1 MSQKNFILATAGH
14 IDHGKSTL
22 IEALSGINPDRLPE
36 EQKRGMTID
45 LGFAHL
51 NIKDTENQ
59 DEIFSL
65 GLIDVPG
72 HADFVKN
79 MVAGAGSVDLA
90 MFVVAADDGWMP
102 QSEEHLQI
110 LSYLNVK
117 RAVVALTKSDTVDD
131 IDFSIEV
138 IRDSL
143 KGSAFE
149 NSPVVPVCAL
159 IGEGID
165 EIKKV
170 IINELKELPPPADI
184 SKPRLCVDR
193 VFSPKGVG
201 TVITGTTHGGG
212 FSKGQKVIIQPQ
224 GTETT
229 IRSIQNHNSQL
240 DDCKPGMRT
249 ALNIPDIEILK
260 GKSKEGIRR
269 GDTIT
274 IADLGTPS
282 RRVHVEVHVSERATK
297 IQTIKHAQR
306 VRLHHFSTTISGKI
320 LFFEN
325 TNLEKG
331 NKQIAEIRLNRPVF
345 TFAGDRF
352 VLRDWSK
359 QFTIG
364 GGIILDS
371 SPPKRSYR
379 TEKQRNFLLMRASN
393 PNEFTTHL
401 NSLLTRDHFIK
412 SDTPLSQSSF
422 SKSVIED
429 TIKNNDAV
437 VSGNFIIDKNWW
449 SEINEIAGNR
459 IKTIHE
465 KHPELPGIDISQLRT
480 FMKKR
485 VVDSKLFEFLIDQLC
500 KSGFTKKDT
509 ILSIDSHKAS
519 LPNHLTSSGKKI
531 RILLDENPLGPP
543 NPKEIINSE
552 SDEAALKFLLQT
564 NEAIQLDEK
573 VILLSKNY
581 NEAVDK
587 IRSYITQNGPAT
599 AADLRKALS
608 STRRVIIPLLEHLD
622 KEGIT
627 FRSGDTRVLK

>member
-306 VRLHHFSTTISGKI
+306 VRFHHFSTTISGKI

-331 NKQIAEIRLNRPVF
+331 NKQIAEIRLDRPVF

-429 TIKNNDAV
+429 TIENNDAV
-437 VSGNFIIDKNWW
+437 VSGNFIIDNNWW

-519 LPNHLTSSGKKI
+519 LPNHLTASGKKI
-531 RILLDENPLGPP
+531 RILLDENPLEPP

-552 SDEAALKFLLQT
+552 NDEAALKFLLQT

-581 NEAVDK
+581 NEAVDI

>member
-306 VRLHHFSTTISGKI
+306 VRFHHFSTTISGKI

-331 NKQIAEIRLNRPVF
+331 NKQIAEIRLDRPVF

-379 TEKQRNFLLMRASN
+379 TEKQRNFLLKRASN
-393 PNEFTTHL
+393 SNDFTTHL

-429 TIKNNDAV
+429 AIENNDAV

-531 RILLDENPLGPP
+531 RILLDENPLEPP

-552 SDEAALKFLLQT
+552 NDEAALKFLLQT

-581 NEAVDK
+581 KEAVDK

>member
-306 VRLHHFSTTISGKI
+306 VRFHHFSTTISGKI

-331 NKQIAEIRLNRPVF
+331 NKQIAEIRLDRPVF

-429 TIKNNDAV
+429 TIENNDAV
-437 VSGNFIIDKNWW
+437 VSRNFIIDKNWW

-531 RILLDENPLGPP
+531 RILLDENPLEPP

>member
-143 KGSAFE
+143 KGSVFE

-240 DDCKPGMRT
+240 DNCKSGMRT

-306 VRLHHFSTTISGKI
+306 VRFHHFSTTISGKI

-325 TNLEKG
+325 SNLEKG
-331 NKQIAEIRLNRPVF
+331 NKQIAEIRLDRPVF

-401 NSLLTRDHFIK
+401 NSLLTRDNYIK
-412 SDTPLSQSSF
+412 SNTPLSQSSF
-422 SKSVIED
+422 SKSVIEHA
-429 TIKNNDAV
+429 IENNDAV
-437 VSGNFIIDKNWW
+437 VSGNFIIDKKWW

-485 VVDSKLFEFLIDQLC
+485 VFDSKLFEFLIDQLC

-531 RILLDENPLGPP
+531 ISLLDANPLEPP

-552 SDEAALKFLLQT
+552 NDEAALKFLLQT

>member
-306 VRLHHFSTTISGKI
+306 VRFHHFSTTISGKI

-331 NKQIAEIRLNRPVF
+331 NKQIAEIRLDRPVF

-429 TIKNNDAV
+429 AIENNDAV

-531 RILLDENPLGPP
+531 RILLDENPLEPP

-552 SDEAALKFLLQT
+552 NDEAALKFLLQT

-622 KEGIT
+622 KKGIT

>member
-306 VRLHHFSTTISGKI
+306 VRFHHFSTTISGKI

-331 NKQIAEIRLNRPVF
+331 NKQIAEIRLDRPVF

-429 TIKNNDAV
+429 AIENNDVV

-531 RILLDENPLGPP
+531 RILLDENPLEPP

-552 SDEAALKFLLQT
+552 NDEAALKFLLQT

>member
-117 RAVVALTKSDTVDD
+117 RAVVALTKSDTIDD

-170 IINELKELPPPADI
+170 IINELKELPPPANI

-306 VRLHHFSTTISGKI
+306 VRFHHFSTTISGKI

-331 NKQIAEIRLNRPVF
+331 NKQIAEIRLDRPVF

-379 TEKQRNFLLMRASN
+379 TERQRNFLLMRASN

-429 TIKNNDAV
+429 AIENNDAV

-531 RILLDENPLGPP
+531 RILLDENPLEPP

-552 SDEAALKFLLQT
+552 NDEAALKFLLQT

-581 NEAVDK
+581 KEAVDK

>member
-240 DDCKPGMRT
+240 DNCKSGMRT

-306 VRLHHFSTTISGKI
+306 VRFHHFSTTISGKI

-325 TNLEKG
+325 SNLEKG
-331 NKQIAEIRLNRPVF
+331 NKQIAEIRLDRPVF

-371 SPPKRSYR
+371 TPPKRSYR

-401 NSLLTRDHFIK
+401 NSLLTRDNYIK
-412 SDTPLSQSSF
+412 SNTPLSQSSF
-422 SKSVIED
+422 SKSVIEHA
-429 TIKNNDAV
+429 IENNDAV
-437 VSGNFIIDKNWW
+437 VSGNFIIDKKWW

-485 VVDSKLFEFLIDQLC
+485 VFDSKLFEFLIDQLC

-531 RILLDENPLGPP
+531 ISLLDANPLEPP

-552 SDEAALKFLLQT
+552 NDEAALKFLLQT

>member
-306 VRLHHFSTTISGKI
+306 VRFHHFSTTISGKI

-331 NKQIAEIRLNRPVF
+331 NKQIAEIRLDRPVF

-393 PNEFTTHL
+393 PNDFTTHL

-429 TIKNNDAV
+429 AIENNDAV

-531 RILLDENPLGPP
+531 RILLDENPLEPP

-552 SDEAALKFLLQT
+552 NDEAALKFLLQT

-581 NEAVDK
+581 NKAVDK

>member
-240 DDCKPGMRT
+240 DNCKSGMRT

-306 VRLHHFSTTISGKI
+306 VRFHHFSTTISGKI

-325 TNLEKG
+325 SNLEKG
-331 NKQIAEIRLNRPVF
+331 NKQIAEIRLDRPVF

-379 TEKQRNFLLMRASN
+379 TEKQRNFLLMRASK

-401 NSLLTRDHFIK
+401 NSLLTRDNYIK
-412 SDTPLSQSSF
+412 SNTPLSQSSF
-422 SKSVIED
+422 SKSVIEHA
-429 TIKNNDAV
+429 IENNDAV
-437 VSGNFIIDKNWW
+437 VSGNFIIDKKWW

-485 VVDSKLFEFLIDQLC
+485 VFDSKLFEFLIDQLC

-531 RILLDENPLGPP
+531 ISLLDANPLEPP

-552 SDEAALKFLLQT
+552 NDEAALKFLLQT

>member
-306 VRLHHFSTTISGKI
+306 VRFHHFSTTISGKI

-331 NKQIAEIRLNRPVF
+331 NKQIAEIRLDRPVF

-379 TEKQRNFLLMRASN
+379 TERQRNFLLMRASN

-429 TIKNNDAV
+429 AIENNDAV

-531 RILLDENPLGPP
+531 RILLDENPLEPP

-552 SDEAALKFLLQT
+552 NDEAALKFLLQT
-564 NEAIQLDEK
+564 NEAIQLDDK

-581 NEAVDK
+581 KEAVDK

>member
-159 IGEGID
+159 IGEGIH

-306 VRLHHFSTTISGKI
+306 VRFHHFSTTISGKI

-331 NKQIAEIRLNRPVF
+331 NKQIAEIRLDRPVF

-429 TIKNNDAV
+429 TIENNDAV

-531 RILLDENPLGPP
+531 RILLDENPLEPP

-552 SDEAALKFLLQT
+552 NDEAALKFLLQT

>member
-1 MSQKNFILATAGH
+1 MIQKNFILATAGH

-51 NIKDTENQ
+51 NIQDKENTV
-59 DEIFSL
+59 FSL

-79 MVAGAGSVDLA
+79 MVAGAGAVDLA

-117 RAVVALTKSDTVDD
+117 RAVIALTKSDTVED

-138 IRDSL
+138 IKDSL
-143 KGSAFE
+143 KGSLYE
-149 NSPVVPVCAL
+149 NSPIVPVCAL
-159 IGEGID
+159 IGDGID
-165 EIKKV
+165 ELKKV
-170 IINELKELPPPADI
+170 IIKELKELPPPSNID
-184 SKPRLCVDR
+184 KPRLSVDR

-212 FSKGQKVIIQPQ
+212 FEKGQKVMVQPQ
-224 GTETT
+224 GLETS
-229 IRSIQNHNSQL
+229 IRSIQSHSSQL
-240 DDCKPGMRT
+240 DACKPGMRT

-260 GKSKEGIRR
+260 GKAKEGIRR

-274 IADLGTPS
+274 ISDLGLSS
-282 RRVHVEVHVSERATK
+282 RRIHVDVEITDRASK
-297 IQTIKHAQR
+297 IQFIKHAQR
-306 VRLHHFSTTISGKI
+306 IRFHHFSATISGKI

-325 TNLEKG
+325 TDLEKG
-331 NKQIAEIRLNRPVF
+331 KKLIAEIRLDRPVY

-364 GGIILDS
+364 GGIILDPC
-371 SPPKRSYR
+371 PPRRSYR
-379 TEKQRNFLLMRASN
+379 TEKQKEFLINRSSN
-393 PNEFTTHL
+393 PNECS
-401 NSLLTRDHFIK
+401 NLLDSFLLRDHYIK
-412 SDTPLSQSSF
+412 ANDILNQSCF
-422 SKSVIED
+422 SNSTIDE
-429 TIKNNDAV
+429 TIKKSEAI
-437 VSGNFIIDKNWW
+437 VSGNLIIDKGWW
-449 SEINEIAGNR
+449 SGIKEIAENR

-465 KHPELPGIDISQLRT
+465 KHPELPGIDISELRN

-485 VVDSKLFEFLIDQLC
+485 ISESKIFELLIDQLC
-500 KSGFTKKDT
+500 ETGHSRNGT
-509 ILSIDSHKAS
+509 ILKNDSHKAN
-519 LPNHLTSSGKKI
+519 LPEHLVKSGEKI
-531 RILLDENPLGPP
+531 RASLDVNPFEPP
-543 NPKEIINSE
+543 SPKEIINNNN
-552 SDEAALKFLLQT
+552 DEAALQFLLQT
-564 NEAIQLDEK
+564 KEAIQLDEK
-573 VILLSKNY
+573 AILLSKNY
-581 NEAVDK
+581 DLAVEK
-587 IRSYITQNGPAT
+587 IRHHITKQGPAT
-599 AADLRKALS
+599 AADLRKIIGT
-608 STRRVIIPLLEHLD
+608 TRRIIIPLLEHLD

-627 FRSGDTRVLK
+627 LRNGDTRVLK

>member
-212 FSKGQKVIIQPQ
+212 FSKGQKVMIQPQ

-240 DDCKPGMRT
+240 DNCKSGMRT

-306 VRLHHFSTTISGKI
+306 VRFHHFSTTISGKI

-325 TNLEKG
+325 SNLEKG
-331 NKQIAEIRLNRPVF
+331 NKQIAEIRLDRPVF

-401 NSLLTRDHFIK
+401 NSLLTRDNYIK
-412 SDTPLSQSSF
+412 SNTPLSQSSF
-422 SKSVIED
+422 SKSVIEHA
-429 TIKNNDAV
+429 IENNDAV
-437 VSGNFIIDKNWW
+437 VSGNFIIDKKWW

-485 VVDSKLFEFLIDQLC
+485 VFDSKLFEFLIDQLC

-531 RILLDENPLGPP
+531 ISLLDANPLEPP

-552 SDEAALKFLLQT
+552 NDEAALKFLLQT

-581 NEAVDK
+581 NKAVDK

>member
-306 VRLHHFSTTISGKI
+306 VRFHHFSTTISGKI

-331 NKQIAEIRLNRPVF
+331 NKQIAEIRLDRPVF

-379 TEKQRNFLLMRASN
+379 TERQRNFLLMRASN

-429 TIKNNDAV
+429 AIENNDAV

-531 RILLDENPLGPP
+531 RILLDENPLEPP

-552 SDEAALKFLLQT
+552 NDEAALKFLLQT
-564 NEAIQLDEK
+564 NEAIQLNEK

>member
-306 VRLHHFSTTISGKI
+306 VRFHHFSTTISGKI

-331 NKQIAEIRLNRPVF
+331 NKQIAEIRLDRPVF

-429 TIKNNDAV
+429 AIENNDAV

-500 KSGFTKKDT
+500 KSGFTKKET

-531 RILLDENPLGPP
+531 RILLDENPLEPP

-552 SDEAALKFLLQT
+552 NDEAALKFLLQT

-581 NEAVDK
+581 NEAVDI

>member
-143 KGSAFE
+143 KGSVFE

-306 VRLHHFSTTISGKI
+306 VRFHHFSTTISGKI

-331 NKQIAEIRLNRPVF
+331 NKQIAEIRLDRPVF

-429 TIKNNDAV
+429 AIENNDAV

-531 RILLDENPLGPP
+531 RILLDENPLEPP

>member
-306 VRLHHFSTTISGKI
+306 VRFHHFSTTISGKI

-331 NKQIAEIRLNRPVF
+331 NKQIAEIRLDRPVF

-429 TIKNNDAV
+429 AIENNDAV

-531 RILLDENPLGPP
+531 RILLDENPLEPP

-552 SDEAALKFLLQT
+552 NDEAALKFLLQT

>member
-59 DEIFSL
+59 DELFSL

-240 DDCKPGMRT
+240 DNCKPGMRT

-306 VRLHHFSTTISGKI
+306 VRFHHFSTTISGKI
-320 LFFEN
+320 L
-325 TNLEKG
+325 
-331 NKQIAEIRLNRPVF
+331 
-345 TFAGDRF
+345 
-352 VLRDWSK
+352 
-359 QFTIG
+359 
-364 GGIILDS
+364 
-371 SPPKRSYR
+371 
-379 TEKQRNFLLMRASN
+379 
-393 PNEFTTHL
+393 
-401 NSLLTRDHFIK
+401 
-412 SDTPLSQSSF
+412 
-422 SKSVIED
+422 
-429 TIKNNDAV
+429 
-437 VSGNFIIDKNWW
+437 
-449 SEINEIAGNR
+449 
-459 IKTIHE
+459 
-465 KHPELPGIDISQLRT
+465 
-480 FMKKR
+480 
-485 VVDSKLFEFLIDQLC
+485 
-500 KSGFTKKDT
+500 
-509 ILSIDSHKAS
+509 
-519 LPNHLTSSGKKI
+519 
-531 RILLDENPLGPP
+531 
-543 NPKEIINSE
+543 
-552 SDEAALKFLLQT
+552 
-564 NEAIQLDEK
+564 
-573 VILLSKNY
+573 
-581 NEAVDK
+581 
-587 IRSYITQNGPAT
+587 
-599 AADLRKALS
+599 
-608 STRRVIIPLLEHLD
+608 
-622 KEGIT
+622 
-627 FRSGDTRVLK
+627 

>member
-170 IINELKELPPPADI
+170 IINELKELPPPANI

-306 VRLHHFSTTISGKI
+306 IRFHHFSTTISGKI

-331 NKQIAEIRLNRPVF
+331 NKQIAEIRLDRPVF

-371 SPPKRSYR
+371 SPPKRCYR

-429 TIKNNDAV
+429 AIENNDAV

-519 LPNHLTSSGKKI
+519 LPNHLRSSGKKI
-531 RILLDENPLGPP
+531 RILLDENPLEPP

-552 SDEAALKFLLQT
+552 NDEAALKFLLQT

>member
-240 DDCKPGMRT
+240 DNCKPGMRT

-306 VRLHHFSTTISGKI
+306 VRFHHFSTTISGKI

-331 NKQIAEIRLNRPVF
+331 NKQIAEIRLDRPAF

-429 TIKNNDAV
+429 TIENNDAV

-531 RILLDENPLGPP
+531 ISLLDANPLEPP

-552 SDEAALKFLLQT
+552 NDEAALKFLLQT

>member
-306 VRLHHFSTTISGKI
+306 VRFHHFSTTISGKI

-331 NKQIAEIRLNRPVF
+331 NKQIAEIRLDRPVF

-429 TIKNNDAV
+429 AIENNDAV
-437 VSGNFIIDKNWW
+437 VSGNFIIDNNWW

-531 RILLDENPLGPP
+531 RILLDENPLEPP

-552 SDEAALKFLLQT
+552 NDEAALKFLLQT

>member
-143 KGSAFE
+143 KGSVFE

-212 FSKGQKVIIQPQ
+212 FSKGQKVMIQPQ

-240 DDCKPGMRT
+240 DNCKSGMRT

-306 VRLHHFSTTISGKI
+306 VRFHHFSTTISGKI

-325 TNLEKG
+325 SNLEKG
-331 NKQIAEIRLNRPVF
+331 NKQIAEIRLDRPVF

-371 SPPKRSYR
+371 TPPKRSYR

-401 NSLLTRDHFIK
+401 NSLLTRDNYIK
-412 SDTPLSQSSF
+412 SNTPLSQSSF
-422 SKSVIED
+422 SKSVIEHA
-429 TIKNNDAV
+429 IENNDAV
-437 VSGNFIIDKNWW
+437 VSGNFIIDKKWW
-449 SEINEIAGNR
+449 SEIYEIAGNR

-485 VVDSKLFEFLIDQLC
+485 VFDSKLFEFLIDQLC

-531 RILLDENPLGPP
+531 RILLDENPLEPP

-552 SDEAALKFLLQT
+552 NDEAALKFLLQT

-581 NEAVDK
+581 NKAVDK

>member
-331 NKQIAEIRLNRPVF
+331 NKQIAEIRLDRPVF

>member
-143 KGSAFE
+143 KGSVFE

-240 DDCKPGMRT
+240 DNCKSGMRT

-306 VRLHHFSTTISGKI
+306 VRFHHFSTTISGKI

-325 TNLEKG
+325 SNLEKG
-331 NKQIAEIRLNRPVF
+331 NKQIAEIRLDRPVF

-371 SPPKRSYR
+371 TPPKRSYR

-401 NSLLTRDHFIK
+401 NSLLTRDNYIK
-412 SDTPLSQSSF
+412 SNTPLSQSSF
-422 SKSVIED
+422 SKSVIEHA
-429 TIKNNDAV
+429 IENNDAV
-437 VSGNFIIDKNWW
+437 VSGNFIIDKKWW

-485 VVDSKLFEFLIDQLC
+485 VFDSKLFEFLIDQLC

-531 RILLDENPLGPP
+531 ISLLDANPLEPP

-552 SDEAALKFLLQT
+552 NDEAALKFLLQT
-564 NEAIQLDEK
+564 NKAIQLDEK

-581 NEAVDK
+581 NKAVDK

>member
-59 DEIFSL
+59 NEIFSL

-240 DDCKPGMRT
+240 DNCKPGMRT

-282 RRVHVEVHVSERATK
+282 RRVHVQVHVSERATK
-297 IQTIKHAQR
+297 IQKIKHAQR
-306 VRLHHFSTTISGKI
+306 VRFHHFSTTISGKI

-331 NKQIAEIRLNRPVF
+331 NKQIAEIRLDRPAF

-379 TEKQRNFLLMRASN
+379 TDKQRNFLLMRASN

-401 NSLLTRDHFIK
+401 NSLLTRDHYIK

-429 TIKNNDAV
+429 AIENNDAV
-437 VSGNFIIDKNWW
+437 VSGNFIIDKKWW
-449 SEINEIAGNR
+449 SEINKIAGNR

-485 VVDSKLFEFLIDQLC
+485 VVDPKLFEFLIDQLC
-500 KSGFTKKDT
+500 KSGFTRKDT

-519 LPNHLTSSGKKI
+519 LPDHLTSSGKNI
-531 RILLDENPLGPP
+531 ISLLDANPLEPP

-552 SDEAALKFLLQT
+552 NDEAALKFLLRT
-564 NEAIQLDEK
+564 KEAIQLDEK

-599 AADLRKALS
+599 AADLRKVLS
-608 STRRVIIPLLEHLD
+608 STRRVVIPLLEHLD

>member
-306 VRLHHFSTTISGKI
+306 VRFHHFSTTISGKI

-331 NKQIAEIRLNRPVF
+331 NKQIAEIRLDRPVF

-379 TEKQRNFLLMRASN
+379 TERQRNFLLMRASN
-393 PNEFTTHL
+393 PNDFTTHL

-429 TIKNNDAV
+429 AIENNDAV

-531 RILLDENPLGPP
+531 RILLDENPLEPP

-552 SDEAALKFLLQT
+552 NDEAALKFLLQT

>member
-306 VRLHHFSTTISGKI
+306 VRFHHFSTTISGKI

-331 NKQIAEIRLNRPVF
+331 NKQIAEIRLDRPVF

-379 TEKQRNFLLMRASN
+379 TEKQRNFLLIRASN

-429 TIKNNDAV
+429 AIENNDAV

-531 RILLDENPLGPP
+531 RILLDENPLEPP

-552 SDEAALKFLLQT
+552 NDEAALKFLLQT

>member
-306 VRLHHFSTTISGKI
+306 VRFHHFSTTISGKI

-331 NKQIAEIRLNRPVF
+331 NKQIAEIRLDRPVF

-429 TIKNNDAV
+429 TIENNDAV
-437 VSGNFIIDKNWW
+437 VSRNFIIDKNWW

-531 RILLDENPLGPP
+531 RILLDENPLEPP

-552 SDEAALKFLLQT
+552 NDEAALKFLLQT

>member
-306 VRLHHFSTTISGKI
+306 VRFHHFSTTISGKI

-331 NKQIAEIRLNRPVF
+331 NKQIAEIRLDRPVF

-429 TIKNNDAV
+429 TIENNDAV

-531 RILLDENPLGPP
+531 RILLDENPLEPP

-587 IRSYITQNGPAT
+587 IRSYMTQNGPAT

>member
-306 VRLHHFSTTISGKI
+306 VRFHHFSTTISGKI

-331 NKQIAEIRLNRPVF
+331 NKQIAEIRLDRPVF

-379 TEKQRNFLLMRASN
+379 TERQRNFLLMRASN

-429 TIKNNDAV
+429 AIENNDAV

-531 RILLDENPLGPP
+531 RILLDENPLEPP

-552 SDEAALKFLLQT
+552 NDEAALKFLLQT
-564 NEAIQLDEK
+564 NEAIQLDDK

>member
-306 VRLHHFSTTISGKI
+306 VRFHHFSTTISGKI

-331 NKQIAEIRLNRPVF
+331 NKQIAEIRLDRPVF

-422 SKSVIED
+422 SKSVIEEA
-429 TIKNNDAV
+429 IENNDVV

-531 RILLDENPLGPP
+531 RILLDENPLEPP

-552 SDEAALKFLLQT
+552 NDEAALKFLLQT

-581 NEAVDK
+581 KEAVDK

>member
-306 VRLHHFSTTISGKI
+306 VRFHHFSTTISGKI

-325 TNLEKG
+325 SNLEKG
-331 NKQIAEIRLNRPVF
+331 NKQIAEIRLDRPVF

-412 SDTPLSQSSF
+412 SNTPLSQSSF
-422 SKSVIED
+422 SKSVIEHA
-429 TIKNNDAV
+429 IENNDAV
-437 VSGNFIIDKNWW
+437 VSGNFIIDKKWW

-485 VVDSKLFEFLIDQLC
+485 VFDSKLFEFLIDQLC

-531 RILLDENPLGPP
+531 ISLLDANPLEPP

-552 SDEAALKFLLQT
+552 NDEAALKFLLQT

-581 NEAVDK
+581 NKAVDK

>member
-282 RRVHVEVHVSERATK
+282 RRVHVEVHVSKRATK

-306 VRLHHFSTTISGKI
+306 VRFHHFSTTISGKI

-331 NKQIAEIRLNRPVF
+331 NKQIAEIRLDRPVF

-429 TIKNNDAV
+429 TIENNDAV

-531 RILLDENPLGPP
+531 RILLDENPLEPP

>member
-212 FSKGQKVIIQPQ
+212 FSKGQKVMIQPQ

-240 DDCKPGMRT
+240 DNCKSGMRT

-306 VRLHHFSTTISGKI
+306 VRFHHFSTTISGKI

-325 TNLEKG
+325 SNLEKG
-331 NKQIAEIRLNRPVF
+331 NKQIAEIRLDRPVF

-371 SPPKRSYR
+371 TPPKRSYR

-401 NSLLTRDHFIK
+401 NSLLTRDNYIK
-412 SDTPLSQSSF
+412 SNTPLSQSSF
-422 SKSVIED
+422 SKSVIEHA
-429 TIKNNDAV
+429 IENNDAV
-437 VSGNFIIDKNWW
+437 VSGNFIIDKKWW

-485 VVDSKLFEFLIDQLC
+485 VFDSKLFEFLIDQLC

-531 RILLDENPLGPP
+531 ISLLDANPLEPP

-552 SDEAALKFLLQT
+552 NDEAALKFLLQT

-581 NEAVDK
+581 NKAVDK

>member
-306 VRLHHFSTTISGKI
+306 IRFHHFSTTISGKI

-331 NKQIAEIRLNRPVF
+331 NKQIAEIRLDRPVF

-393 PNEFTTHL
+393 SNDFTTHL

-429 TIKNNDAV
+429 AIENNDAV

-531 RILLDENPLGPP
+531 RILLDENPLEPP

-552 SDEAALKFLLQT
+552 NDEAALKFLLQT

>member
-212 FSKGQKVIIQPQ
+212 FSKGRKVMIQPQ

-240 DDCKPGMRT
+240 DNCKSGMRT

-306 VRLHHFSTTISGKI
+306 VRFHHFSTTISGKI

-325 TNLEKG
+325 SNLEKG
-331 NKQIAEIRLNRPVF
+331 NKQIAEIRLDRPVF

-371 SPPKRSYR
+371 TPPKRSYR

-401 NSLLTRDHFIK
+401 NSLLTRAHFINQ
-412 SDTPLSQSSF
+412 TP
-422 SKSVIED
+422 
-429 TIKNNDAV
+429 
-437 VSGNFIIDKNWW
+437 
-449 SEINEIAGNR
+449 
-459 IKTIHE
+459 H
-465 KHPELPGIDISQLRT
+465 
-480 FMKKR
+480 
-485 VVDSKLFEFLIDQLC
+485 
-500 KSGFTKKDT
+500 
-509 ILSIDSHKAS
+509 
-519 LPNHLTSSGKKI
+519 
-531 RILLDENPLGPP
+531 
-543 NPKEIINSE
+543 
-552 SDEAALKFLLQT
+552 
-564 NEAIQLDEK
+564 
-573 VILLSKNY
+573 
-581 NEAVDK
+581 
-587 IRSYITQNGPAT
+587 
-599 AADLRKALS
+599 
-608 STRRVIIPLLEHLD
+608 
-622 KEGIT
+622 
-627 FRSGDTRVLK
+627 

>member
-143 KGSAFE
+143 KGSAYE

-212 FSKGQKVIIQPQ
+212 
-224 GTETT
+224 
-229 IRSIQNHNSQL
+229 
-240 DDCKPGMRT
+240 
-249 ALNIPDIEILK
+249 
-260 GKSKEGIRR
+260 
-269 GDTIT
+269 
-274 IADLGTPS
+274 
-282 RRVHVEVHVSERATK
+282 
-297 IQTIKHAQR
+297 
-306 VRLHHFSTTISGKI
+306 
-320 LFFEN
+320 
-325 TNLEKG
+325 
-331 NKQIAEIRLNRPVF
+331 
-345 TFAGDRF
+345 
-352 VLRDWSK
+352 
-359 QFTIG
+359 
-364 GGIILDS
+364 
-371 SPPKRSYR
+371 
-379 TEKQRNFLLMRASN
+379 
-393 PNEFTTHL
+393 
-401 NSLLTRDHFIK
+401 
-412 SDTPLSQSSF
+412 
-422 SKSVIED
+422 
-429 TIKNNDAV
+429 
-437 VSGNFIIDKNWW
+437 
-449 SEINEIAGNR
+449 
-459 IKTIHE
+459 
-465 KHPELPGIDISQLRT
+465 
-480 FMKKR
+480 
-485 VVDSKLFEFLIDQLC
+485 
-500 KSGFTKKDT
+500 
-509 ILSIDSHKAS
+509 
-519 LPNHLTSSGKKI
+519 
-531 RILLDENPLGPP
+531 
-543 NPKEIINSE
+543 
-552 SDEAALKFLLQT
+552 
-564 NEAIQLDEK
+564 
-573 VILLSKNY
+573 
-581 NEAVDK
+581 
-587 IRSYITQNGPAT
+587 
-599 AADLRKALS
+599 
-608 STRRVIIPLLEHLD
+608 
-622 KEGIT
+622 
-627 FRSGDTRVLK
+627 

>member
-212 FSKGQKVIIQPQ
+212 FSKGQKVMIQPQ

-240 DDCKPGMRT
+240 DNCKSGMRT

-306 VRLHHFSTTISGKI
+306 VRFHHFSTTISGKI

-325 TNLEKG
+325 SNLEKG
-331 NKQIAEIRLNRPVF
+331 NKQIAEIRLDRPVF

-379 TEKQRNFLLMRASN
+379 TEKQRNFLLMRASK

-401 NSLLTRDHFIK
+401 NSLLTRDNYIK
-412 SDTPLSQSSF
+412 SNTPLSQSSF
-422 SKSVIED
+422 SKSVIEHA
-429 TIKNNDAV
+429 IENNDAV
-437 VSGNFIIDKNWW
+437 VSGNFIIDKKWW

-485 VVDSKLFEFLIDQLC
+485 VFDSKLFEFLIDQLC

-531 RILLDENPLGPP
+531 ISLLDANPLEPP

-552 SDEAALKFLLQT
+552 NDEAALKFLLQT